1 MFLVIVLGNKKDVCY
16 VCLCVVLVPVC
27 YAPKEALRTHCANQ
41 PKPTLYKLRF
51 LLFKLKIHCSI
62 TEIPE
67 TLLNSLCSHTYTIMI
82 IYGFY
87 ISAI

>member
-1 MFLVIVLGNKKDVCY
+1 MLCMCCSGACVLRSQA
-16 VCLCVVLVPVC
+16 VPQDS
-27 YAPKEALRTHCANQ
+27 LRQ
-41 PKPTLYKLRF
+41 PKPSERDDFESKVVNLF
-51 LLFKLKIHCSI
+51 LFKLKIHCSI

-67 TLLNSLCSHTYTIMI
+67 TLLNSSCSHTYTIMI